1 MAKTRSRKRIS
12 RQKSMRGGETLDE
25 KITRLEGELA
35 DIKAQAA
42 AAPDDTTLRDK
53 QTEITKALAAAL
65 GEQLKAYEA
74 ETAGVWER
82 AKKPGITREQ
92 GSRNLLAGRRRRSR
106 KTRRQSRRI
115 R

>member
-1 MAKTRSRKRIS
+1 MAKTRSQKRIS

-42 AAPDDTTLRDK
+42 AAPADKVLRDK
-53 QTEITKALAAAL
+53 QTEITNALAAAL

-74 ETAGVWER
+74 ETARMKG
-82 AKKPGITREQ
+82 G
-92 GSRNLLAGRRRRSR
+92 RRRSR
-106 KTRRQSRRI
+106 KTRRQSRRT

>member
-1 MAKTRSRKRIS
+1 MAKTRSQKRIS

-42 AAPDDTTLRDK
+42 AAPADKVLRDK
-53 QTEITKALAAAL
+53 QTEITNALAAAL

-74 ETAGVWER
+74 ETAGVLG
-82 AKKPGITREQ
+82 AKKPGITRQQ
-92 GSRNLLAGRRRRSR
+92 GSRDLLAGRRRRSR
-106 KTRRQSRRI
+106 KTRRQSRRT

>member
-42 AAPDDTTLRDK
+42 AAPDDTTLRGK

-74 ETAGVWER
+74 ETAAAAA
-82 AKKPGITREQ
+82 AKKPGITRQQ

-106 KTRRQSRRI
+106 KTRRQSRRT

>member
-1 MAKTRSRKRIS
+1 
-12 RQKSMRGGETLDE
+12 MRGGETLDE

-42 AAPDDTTLRDK
+42 AAPADKVLRDK
-53 QTEITKALAAAL
+53 QTEITNALAAAL

-74 ETAGVWER
+74 ETARMLKG
-82 AKKPGITREQ
+82 G
-92 GSRNLLAGRRRRSR
+92 RRRSR
-106 KTRRQSRRI
+106 KTRRQSRRT

>member
-1 MAKTRSRKRIS
+1 
-12 RQKSMRGGETLDE
+12 MRGGETLDE

-42 AAPDDTTLRDK
+42 AAPADKVLRDK
-53 QTEITKALAAAL
+53 QTEITNALAAAL

-74 ETAGVWER
+74 ETAAAA
-82 AKKPGITREQ
+82 AKKPGITRQQ
-92 GSRNLLAGRRRRSR
+92 GSRDLLAGRRRRSR
-106 KTRRQSRRI
+106 KTRRQSRRT